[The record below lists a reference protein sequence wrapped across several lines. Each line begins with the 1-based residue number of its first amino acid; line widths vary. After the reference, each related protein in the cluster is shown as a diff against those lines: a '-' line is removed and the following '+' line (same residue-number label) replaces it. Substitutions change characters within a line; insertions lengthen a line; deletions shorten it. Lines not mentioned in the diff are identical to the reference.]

1 MRERLAEGLTVEEL
15 CRAVDNKIR
24 EWNHAPA
31 RGEKDMRPYLR
42 PETLFGPKCE
52 NYANE
57 RIPPAAS
64 PLLTEEDDIE
74 DWINALYR
82 D

>member
-1 MRERLAEGLTVEEL
+1 
-15 CRAVDNKIR
+15 
-24 EWNHAPA
+24 
-31 RGEKDMRPYLR
+31 MRPYLR
-42 PETLFGPKCE
+42 PEALFGPKCE